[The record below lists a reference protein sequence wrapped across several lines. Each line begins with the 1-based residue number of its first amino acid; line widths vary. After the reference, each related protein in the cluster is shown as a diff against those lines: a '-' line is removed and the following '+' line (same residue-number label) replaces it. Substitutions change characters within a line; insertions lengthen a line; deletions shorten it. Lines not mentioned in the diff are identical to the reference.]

1 MSEKESVQDA
11 YLKAARE
18 SGEVLRVN
26 LVNGKE
32 VRGQIKAYDA
42 FTVLVTTKGLS
53 ILVYK
58 SAIAAM
64 GPAVGP
70 TQ

>member
-1 MSEKESVQDA
+1 MSSKVSVQDA
-11 YLKAARE
+11 YLKETADKAEMVRI
-18 SGEVLRVN
+18 N

-32 VRGQIKAYDA
+32 VRGVIKAFDA
-42 FTVLVTTKGLS
+42 FTILLTIKGMD

-64 GPAVGP
+64 GPASAP
-70 TQ
+70 E

>member
-1 MSEKESVQDA
+1 MSGKVSVQDA
-11 YLKAARE
+11 YLKETAEKA
-18 SGEVLRVN
+18 EVVRVN

-32 VRGQIKAYDA
+32 VRGVIKAFDA
-42 FTVLVTTKGLS
+42 FTVLLTIKGMD

-64 GPAVGP
+64 GPASAP
-70 TQ
+70 E